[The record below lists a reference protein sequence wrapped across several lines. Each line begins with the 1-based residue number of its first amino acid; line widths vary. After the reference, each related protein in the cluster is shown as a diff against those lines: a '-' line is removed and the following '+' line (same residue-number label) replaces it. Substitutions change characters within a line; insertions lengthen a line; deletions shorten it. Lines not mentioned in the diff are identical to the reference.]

1 MATRPPR
8 KVLPNLH
15 RGDRDNGC
23 VALPTVVRNR
33 ERKFPT
39 QPRVVLCG
47 RWEAPSFTAG
57 RMSLSSKLDGLSSLT
72 PSTIVSERHSCFVDR
87 LLRMVYKNL
96 DTNLINELL
105 DDGRVSMRSLA
116 EILDISVTTVSSH
129 LQDLEETGVIRGYSP
144 VVDYNGLGY
153 DVTAVIQFI
162 VDGTALSDVT
172 ENLRE
177 HRQILSVYEV
187 TGRFDIIVIGKFRD
201 ISDMNDHIKSFLNE
215 SGINDSNT
223 SVVLNKVNEYEQFK
237 LDIETSSNE

>member
-1 MATRPPR
+1 
-8 KVLPNLH
+8 
-15 RGDRDNGC
+15 
-23 VALPTVVRNR
+23 
-33 ERKFPT
+33 
-39 QPRVVLCG
+39 
-47 RWEAPSFTAG
+47 
-57 RMSLSSKLDGLSSLT
+57 
-72 PSTIVSERHSCFVDR
+72 
-87 LLRMVYKNL
+87 
-96 DTNLINELL
+96 
-105 DDGRVSMRSLA
+105 MRSLA